1 MNAVSGLVD
10 KVSSAISGIAK
21 TVMDGL
27 ATVGRTIA
35 ETVSGI
41 VKTVSEVIG
50 AASKGIMDSI
60 SSIGRGVRELWDFI
74 VGAFKDVAAKVG
86 AGFETIGKTLMGFV
100 NSVMQAGQW
109 IREALYRLGQ
119 MIWES
124 LPGWIRDTLTTIVTF
139 LTKDLAVFITKTL
152 PAFFDTVA
160 KGLEDFSKDPLGW
173 VKRNL
178 IDPLADQLRKLAE
191 WIWSLAP
198 EWLKNAL
205 TAAYDFLTDK
215 APKFIDKVTETLED
229 LTRDPA
235 GWIRKN
241 VVDPVIDGMG
251 KVMEKLWSLAPEW
264 LRNALTTIHD
274 FLTKTV
280 PEFFTKKAPEFFD
293 KAVEGL
299 NAVKKSLEGFAGSV
313 SKLPEWIREN
323 IAKPIGEFL
332 SDIGGKIR
340 DALQL
345 LASKIWESLPEWL
358 KNALTSVYEFFT
370 KTVPE
375 AFGKVAEEFVNFF
388 KDPKTWFMEN
398 VLPVFAV
405 KIEEHKPYYSPSPQ
419 VIPLTYPSG
428 YLVTTS
434 LKWAFPIFADIEIFS
449 DPFRW
454 LMEKVIIPIKGW
466 LEELGGKAWEGLSW
480 LWSTLVSST
489 KNIVETVWEK
499 VSDFASWLWGSVTNT
514 FKTLGQKLL
523 GGVLQIIEEIGS
535 ALAEAT
541 SKMVAGLLKIAG
553 SAADMIGK
561 ALTGMAAYV
570 FTPIYEAFTNQ
581 FIKQTV
587 SLAEAFTKATPP
599 EEEAEYFFKG
609 TGLILGEVLG
619 AHYLGFGLSQIL
631 HMFASYCDELRPIPQ
646 ALLEGEG
653 GCALEPLGLGVRLR
667 NLLGFMLTLGWHIKP
682 SYVFREM
689 AKDARELS
697 DTFTRGLLYGLTIW
711 CTNPLVRLINVAF
724 RDALVIEM
732 PTVDMMEEIVR
743 RQMPTEKFNEVLEN
757 YRTILKLYGYRTS
770 IIEWL
775 TSTEMKITVKDRFD
789 VERTIPLSLMYQL
802 PSASDVARMAIRD
815 IFGMGRT
822 AIEAFLKVYSA
833 RGMHEDIGI
842 LYYLLHYRYPPPE
855 RLWTFVTRGFS
866 GMLWATIPKE
876 MMDSIQAEASR
887 LKAPIPTP
895 SSYWN
900 FKAKELFTALQTYMT
915 WHDYFRA
922 SWIRKEMFGWSENF
936 TSDNQIMI
944 DTLADIPTKIDQRW
958 MIKWGIYEL
967 LSMKGVKYDSPV
979 RDFALKVL
987 ENAPISEV
995 KMDLTNFSRTLQ
1007 ATGLHPDWIP
1017 VTALAETMNVLS
1029 EERTLLRT
1037 GFINLFKEGFYDVKS
1052 LETLLAGF
1060 VKASFQVAYFDMD
1073 KMLWTTGW
1081 VNIPVMYLPPER
1093 KLLELRALMDR
1104 ALDILREIQRDIS
1117 TAYQEYIIWD
1127 YNEYKAKLTEV
1138 INNINVFYAEDY
1150 ENITGVGLPEAL
1162 KLRFVEEYYK
1172 PYVEALRIWRD
1183 IFTIRR
1189 VRAWTMRWLGW
1200 VMYRVAYGVV
1210 KREDVEKLI
1219 THVSSKAKLTDYE
1232 KEFIHNVLD
1241 IMYGMAASEYLP
1253 TPSTLAT
1260 LSEYITLD
1268 PKLVGKVF
1276 EERRV
1281 PEEWRNIWLTYISVR
1296 PVKADAKSLLSTYV
1310 RALRQGVVSKE
1321 DVDKYVKELPQYGF
1335 TPREIEFIMRSV
1347 DLEEQIIEARENKRE
1362 YIPTPSMIASMLEYV
1377 SIPAAQI
1384 QKVFEA
1390 RKIPEEWR
1398 SIWMQYYL
1406 VRPIADDARILANAY
1421 YRAKRLQIPLG
1432 DVEKQ
1437 ILEILKASGMTPQE
1451 LSIRDLATQI
1461 EVVIDE
1467 YLENRREY
1475 IPTPSMLAS
1484 MSEYITIPEQ
1494 VIQQVFT
1501 ARRIPSEWQ
1510 QIWRQYIS
1518 VRPLVDDIRGLL
1530 TSYRRAMLYVAIP
1543 EEVKKRVEEYAKTI
1557 NFTQAEWDVLTLRIM
1572 LEELILESR
1581 EYIPTPLTLA
1591 SICEYLPE
1599 ARRFFEDV
1607 VKARRIPERWR
1618 ELWARYVDIK
1628 PLVDDVKRYVS
1639 RAEALYVRFMTKKDD
1654 FEKIL
1659 QEASRYLGYTSKEIE
1674 FLMKVTEF
1682 ERYRNAWTELIGSVE
1697 RLVELSEYSPK
1708 AANYALG
1715 KLKAMIDALPLTAE
1729 EKNELKAMW
1738 EEYIKNRP
1746 VKSEAKTYLTQ
1757 LINAYVEG
1765 LITDITFK
1773 KELYEMKNW
1782 GFSDNELMFYE
1793 AQAALRKARKWKIP
1807 IGE

>member
-1 MNAVSGLVD
+1 LVGKVGLLHRLVLVASVVILLVVAYYLLFPLNQYVVRL
-10 KVSSAISGIAK
+10 KVS
-21 TVMDGL
+21 T
-27 ATVGRTIA
+27 
-35 ETVSGI
+35 
-41 VKTVSEVIG
+41 
-50 AASKGIMDSI
+50 
-60 SSIGRGVRELWDFI
+60 
-74 VGAFKDVAAKVG
+74 
-86 AGFETIGKTLMGFV
+86 
-100 NSVMQAGQW
+100 
-109 IREALYRLGQ
+109 
-119 MIWES
+119 
-124 LPGWIRDTLTTIVTF
+124 
-139 LTKDLAVFITKTL
+139 
-152 PAFFDTVA
+152 
-160 KGLEDFSKDPLGW
+160 
-173 VKRNL
+173 
-178 IDPLADQLRKLAE
+178 
-191 WIWSLAP
+191 
-198 EWLKNAL
+198 
-205 TAAYDFLTDK
+205 
-215 APKFIDKVTETLED
+215 
-229 LTRDPA
+229 
-235 GWIRKN
+235 
-241 VVDPVIDGMG
+241 
-251 KVMEKLWSLAPEW
+251 
-264 LRNALTTIHD
+264 
-274 FLTKTV
+274 
-280 PEFFTKKAPEFFD
+280 
-293 KAVEGL
+293 
-299 NAVKKSLEGFAGSV
+299 
-313 SKLPEWIREN
+313 
-323 IAKPIGEFL
+323 
-332 SDIGGKIR
+332 
-340 DALQL
+340 
-345 LASKIWESLPEWL
+345 
-358 KNALTSVYEFFT
+358 
-370 KTVPE
+370 
-375 AFGKVAEEFVNFF
+375 
-388 KDPKTWFMEN
+388 
-398 VLPVFAV
+398 
-405 KIEEHKPYYSPSPQ
+405 
-419 VIPLTYPSG
+419 
-428 YLVTTS
+428 TTS
-434 LKWAFPIFADIEIFS
+434 LY
-449 DPFRW
+449 
-454 LMEKVIIPIKGW
+454 
-466 LEELGGKAWEGLSW
+466 
-480 LWSTLVSST
+480 
-489 KNIVETVWEK
+489 
-499 VSDFASWLWGSVTNT
+499 
-514 FKTLGQKLL
+514 
-523 GGVLQIIEEIGS
+523 
-535 ALAEAT
+535 AT
-541 SKMVAGLLKIAG
+541 GLL
-553 SAADMIGK
+553 
-561 ALTGMAAYV
+561 
-570 FTPIYEAFTNQ
+570 EA
-581 FIKQTV
+581 I
-587 SLAEAFTKATPP
+587 AEAFRK
-599 EEEAEYFFKG
+599 EY
-609 TGLILGEVLG
+609 
-619 AHYLGFGLSQIL
+619 
-631 HMFASYCDELRPIPQ
+631 PN
-646 ALLEGEG
+646 
-653 GCALEPLGLGVRLR
+653 VRLEFIAVGSGVALR
-667 NLLGFMLTLGWHIKP
+667 IAERG
-682 SYVFREM
+682 
-689 AKDARELS
+689 DA
-697 DTFTRGLLYGLTIW
+697 
-711 CTNPLVRLINVAF
+711 CVVLIH
-724 RDALVIEM
+724 E
-732 PTVDMMEEIVR
+732 PY
-743 RQMPTEKFNEVLEN
+743 LEH
-757 YRTILKLYGYRTS
+757 
-770 IIEWL
+770 
-775 TSTEMKITVKDRFD
+775 
-789 VERTIPLSLMYQL
+789 Q
-802 PSASDVARMAIRD
+802 
-815 IFGMGRT
+815 
-822 AIEAFLKVYSA
+822 
-833 RGMHEDIGI
+833 
-842 LYYLLHYRYPPPE
+842 YL
-855 RLWTFVTRGFS
+855 
-866 GMLWATIPKE
+866 
-876 MMDSIQAEASR
+876 
-887 LKAPIPTP
+887 
-895 SSYWN
+895 
-900 FKAKELFTALQTYMT
+900 
-915 WHDYFRA
+915 
-922 SWIRKEMFGWSENF
+922 
-936 TSDNQIMI
+936 
-944 DTLADIPTKIDQRW
+944 
-958 MIKWGIYEL
+958 
-967 LSMKGVKYDSPV
+967 MKGVIGGGRV
-979 RDFALKVL
+979 FAYNYFVVVGPKNDPANISGVDNVL
-987 ENAPISEV
+987 EVFRRIYVAGESGRTYFV
-995 KMDLTNFSRTLQ
+995 SRGDNSGT
-1007 ATGLHPDWIP
+1007 H
-1017 VTALAETMNVLS
+1017 
-1029 EERTLLRT
+1029 
-1037 GFINLFKEGFYDVKS
+1037 
-1052 LETLLAGF
+1052 
-1060 VKASFQVAYFDMD
+1060 
-1073 KMLWTTGW
+1073 
-1081 VNIPVMYLPPER
+1081 
-1093 KLLELRALMDR
+1093 
-1104 ALDILREIQRDIS
+1104 LRELM
-1117 TAYQEYIIWD
+1117 IWGLLGLNPGNTSWYRSCGCGMSD
-1127 YNEYKAKLTEV
+1127 ALLIANE
-1138 INNINVFYAEDY
+1138 
-1150 ENITGVGLPEAL
+1150 
-1162 KLRFVEEYYK
+1162 
-1172 PYVEALRIWRD
+1172 
-1183 IFTIRR
+1183 
-1189 VRAWTMRWLGW
+1189 LG
-1200 VMYRVAYGVV
+1200 AYGVV

-1530 TSYRRAMLYVAIP
+1530 TSYRRAMLYAAIP

-1591 SICEYLPE
+1591 SICEYIPE

-1659 QEASRYLGYTSKEIE
+1659 QEASQYLGYTSKEIE

-1715 KLKAMIDALPLTAE
+1715 KLKAMIDALPLTTE